1 MEGGWTLQGTTWV
14 FIGLN
19 GLRSYLP
26 AAVADDH
33 ADTDGD
39 DQNRPEVTPE
49 RPVMN
54 YSQLAEQEY
63 RSNDYKNNAEEHYC
77 LPGFALNK

>member
-1 MEGGWTLQGTTWV
+1 M
-14 FIGLN
+14 
-19 GLRSYLP
+19 LRCFDISPLP

-33 ADTDGD
+33 PDADGD
-39 DQNRPEVTPE
+39 YQNRPEVTPE

-54 YSQLAEQEY
+54 YSQLTEQKY
-63 RSNDYKNNAEEHYC
+63 RSDYYKNNAEEHYC